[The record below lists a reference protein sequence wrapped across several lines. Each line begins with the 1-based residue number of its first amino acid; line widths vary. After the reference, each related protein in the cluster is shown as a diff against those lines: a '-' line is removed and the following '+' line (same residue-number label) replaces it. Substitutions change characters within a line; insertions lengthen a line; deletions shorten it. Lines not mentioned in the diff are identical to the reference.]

1 MTDHDGLLRITDV
14 MRLLNIKRR
23 TVYTIPFLWE
33 RVIYVAPRAPRWERS
48 DVEAYKRINRGP
60 RAA

>member
-1 MTDHDGLLRITDV
+1 MDRPDGLLRIADV

-23 TVYTIPFLWE
+23 TVYKIPFLWE
-33 RVIYVAPRAPRWERS
+33 RVIYVGRRAPRWEPS
-48 DVEAYKRINRGP
+48 DVELYKEIHRG